1 MKQVGLRIDVDTYR
15 GTQYGVPSL
24 LTVLEKHDI
33 RASFFF
39 SVGPD
44 NMGRHLWRLFRP
56 RFLWKMLRS
65 NAASLYGWDIL
76 LAGTADRK
84 SVV

>member
-33 RASFFF
+33 RASFSSVLGRIIWDAIYGAF
-39 SVGPD
+39 SSA
-44 NMGRHLWRLFRP
+44 LFMEDAT
-56 RFLWKMLRS
+56 F
-65 NAASLYGWDIL
+65 
-76 LAGTADRK
+76 
-84 SVV
+84 